1 MQQAVTETQALVEE
15 MEEPVAILQNG
26 DQEPEVE
33 PAPMAEAAPAAPAP
47 AVPTYDQQFP
57 SLGGGPTPENKSAN
71 PIGRWN
77 TKPTLRSST
86 VTQVFHI
93 PAEER
98 KDADG
103 GFGSSDSH
111 KKLDAIMNNSGARIE
126 MSSSKDKSLTFL
138 ITAKP
143 DQVLRAKR
151 EILVHFQT
159 QANITINIPKEHHRF
174 LLGKGGSKLQ
184 DLERATATK
193 ITIPK
198 ANEQSDCITVAGN
211 KDGIEKALHELRI
224 VSDEQSKQAYER
236 LEIPKIYH
244 PFIQGPNQENT
255 NRMIADNPGVR
266 INIPPLSVMKD
277 EMSIAGEKE
286 GVLAVKAEIVELWK
300 GLEKKCSTISVEVK
314 KSQHKY
320 VIGPRG
326 SAINEILADTG
337 VFVEM
342 PPNEGN
348 SESIT
353 LRGPQEKLGLALT
366 KVYERA
372 NSVASVNIP
381 CPSWLHRYI
390 IGKKGSGIQKITAD
404 LNLDRVHV
412 EFCDD
417 DSIKVEGP
425 PEDVEKAKVEITAQ
439 AKVLIDDTGYAELSV
454 DAKYHK
460 HIIGKGGSTVNRLKD
475 ETGCAINIP
484 DSDTGITIIRI
495 EGNKAGVEMA
505 KAELTAMVEK
515 MENEKE
521 KDLIIE
527 NRFHRQLIGPKG
539 ESIQKIRDEYSAV
552 QISFPDLGV
561 KSDIVKL
568 RGPKT
573 DVDACSKYLTK
584 QVKDLQEC
592 NYQVKVPIYKQFHKF
607 IIGKGGMNIR
617 KIRDETETRI
627 DLPDSGSDSDM
638 ITITGKKENVAKAQ
652 HSLEEIQSQMANIVS
667 KDIMV
672 PAKIH
677 NTMIGAG
684 GKLIQSIMTECGG
697 VAIKFPTS
705 GSGSDKV
712 TIRGPSE
719 EVEKAVKLLME
730 LADEKTLS
738 GVTEE
743 VKAKP
748 EHHKFL
754 IGRQGIHIQ
763 KIRDQTGARIIF
775 PGSNDTDRESITII
789 GTKESVALAKVELEA
804 RIKDLDNIVEDS
816 MTVDP
821 KHHRHF
827 VARRGEI
834 LRKIGDEFGGVVVS
848 FPRNGVASDKVNLK
862 GARDCIDGAKA
873 RMEEIVKDLEDMIT
887 MDCEIEQTFH
897 RTVMGAKGSKV
908 QKITTDFNVQ
918 IKFPDKA
925 PQAGENGEVVV
936 NGGGEKRE
944 GEVARS
950 SNPNIIRVHGKSANC
965 EAACDA
971 LKALVPITSECE
983 VSYEFHRFII
993 GQKGCGVRQMMNE
1006 FDVNIKVPSAEA
1018 KSDIILISGA
1028 PSNVEEA
1035 KAAMEVRV
1043 KELEEEKKDKE
1054 LASFKIEMTVNPEYH
1069 PKIIGRRG
1077 AVITELRQKYKVNI
1091 QLPNKR
1097 SNEEVAWNSVNE
1109 DNTQG
1114 AEHEGI
1120 ITITGLEA
1128 NVYAAKEEIG
1138 KIVGDY
1144 ENMVK
1149 EEVSIDPRVHS
1160 MIIGKRGR
1168 SIRQIMEDY
1177 KVDIRLPRDG
1187 DADPSLVVISGDED
1201 NVMDCKDHLKML
1213 EEEFIQDAADREW
1226 MTQYEKPNRAVDNK
1240 ETGKK
1245 PGGFVVSKA
1254 PWDVSSSEAFPS
1266 LGGGPSSGPASSA
1279 PPAWGPMRSKR

>member
-1 MQQAVTETQALVEE
+1 MQQAVTETGLEE
-15 MEEPVAILQNG
+15 ADPTTVVNG
-26 DQEPEVE
+26 EQEPAVV
-33 PAPMAEAAPAAPAP
+33 AEAVQ
-47 AVPTYDQQFP
+47 VPTYDQQFP
-57 SLGGGPTPENKSAN
+57 SLGGGPTPENQQAN

-98 KDADG
+98 KDVDG
-103 GFGSSDSH
+103 GFGSTDSH
-111 KKLDAIMNNSGARIE
+111 KKLDAIMNNSGAKIE

-174 LLGKGGSKLQ
+174 LLGKGGTKLQ
-184 DLERATATK
+184 ELERTTATK
-193 ITIPK
+193 IVIPK
-198 ANEQSDCITVAGN
+198 ANEQSDCITIAGN

-224 VSDEQSKQAYER
+224 ISDEQSKQAYER
-236 LEIPKIYH
+236 IDVPKIYH

-255 NRMIADNPGVR
+255 NRLIATYPGVR

-286 GVLAVKAEIVELWK
+286 GVMAVKEEIVALWK
-300 GLEKKCSTISVEVK
+300 TLEKKCSTVSVEVK

-326 SAINEILADTG
+326 NAINEILADTG

-342 PPNEGN
+342 PPNEVN
-348 SESIT
+348 SETIT

-366 KVYERA
+366 KVYEKA
-372 NSVASVNIP
+372 NSVATTDIP

-417 DSIKVEGP
+417 DTIRVEGP
-425 PEDVEKAKVEITAQ
+425 PEDVEKAKTEITAQ
-439 AKVLIDDTGYAELSV
+439 AKTLIDDTGYAELSV

-475 ETGCAINIP
+475 ETGVAINIP
-484 DSDTGITIIRI
+484 DSETGITIIRI

-539 ESIQKIRDEYSAV
+539 ENIQKIRDEYASV

-568 RGPKT
+568 RGPKA
-573 DVDACSKYLTK
+573 DVDNCSKFLTK

-607 IIGKGGMNIR
+607 IIGKGGINIR
-617 KIRDETETRI
+617 KIRDETDTKI

-652 HSLEEIQSQMANIVS
+652 ERITEIQSQMANIVT

-684 GKLIQSIMTECGG
+684 GKLIQSIMSECGG

-789 GTKESVALAKVELEA
+789 GTKEAVAKAKVELEA

-848 FPRNGVASDKVNLK
+848 FPRSGVASDRVNLK

-873 RMEEIVKDLEDMIT
+873 RMEEIVQDLEDMVT
-887 MDCEIEQTFH
+887 MDCEIEQLYH

-908 QKITTDFNVQ
+908 QKITTEMSVQ

-925 PQAGENGEVVV
+925 PVAGENGQVVV
-936 NGGGEKRE
+936 NGGG
-944 GEVARS
+944 GDLSRS
-950 SNPNIIRVHGKSANC
+950 SNPNIIRVHGKRANC
-965 EAACDA
+965 EAACEA
-971 LKALVPITSECE
+971 LKALVPITSECQ

-1035 KAAMEVRV
+1035 KAAMEERV
-1043 KELEEEKKDKE
+1043 KELEEEKRQKE
-1054 LASFKIEMTVNPEYH
+1054 LASFKVEMTVNPEYH

-1077 AVITELRQKYKVNI
+1077 AVITELRNKYKVNI
-1091 QLPNKR
+1091 QLPNK
-1097 SNEEVAWNSVNE
+1097 
-1109 DNTQG
+1109 G

-1128 NVYAAKEEIG
+1128 DVYAAKEEIG

-1149 EEVSIDPRVHS
+1149 DEVSIDPRVHS

-1177 KVDIRLPRDG
+1177 KVDIRLPREG

-1201 NVMDCKDHLKML
+1201 NVMDCRDHLKML
-1213 EEEFIQDAADREW
+1213 EEEFIQDCADREW
-1226 MTQYEKPNRAVDNK
+1226 MSQYEKPTRAVDNK

-1266 LGGGPSSGPASSA
+1266 LGGGQSSGPSSSA
-1279 PPAWGPMRSKR
+1279 PPAWGPKQRR